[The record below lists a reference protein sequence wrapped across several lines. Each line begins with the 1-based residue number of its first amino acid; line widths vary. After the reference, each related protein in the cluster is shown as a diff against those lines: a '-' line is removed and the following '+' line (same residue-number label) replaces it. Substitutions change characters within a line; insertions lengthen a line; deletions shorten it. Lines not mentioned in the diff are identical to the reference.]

1 MNHSYVG
8 FYLSTFGSM
17 VELKLLKVWDKNIP
31 EVLSLTFLWE
41 RLLISRLILSEFKQ
55 INLLLIPLK
64 SSQNLDD
71 FRGNRS

>member
-8 FYLSTFGSM
+8 FYLSTFGCM